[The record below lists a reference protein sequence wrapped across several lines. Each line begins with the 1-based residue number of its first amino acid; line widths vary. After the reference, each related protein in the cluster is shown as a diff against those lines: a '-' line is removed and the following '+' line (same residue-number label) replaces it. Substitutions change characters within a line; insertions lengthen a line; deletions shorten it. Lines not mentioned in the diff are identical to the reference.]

1 MANKKITS
9 LKRTIKKYLLELLN
23 EKKVGGRCTVKYS
36 DGTKDVGVWS
46 IGDDGQY
53 YCSTGGE
60 SLIHY
65 PDGTGKTI
73 VNPSIDPKVYKL
85 KSANTMRERDELPTD
100 TDGCQCCRDKVVATG
115 SFGGCCR
122 WCKGGKVAAPTMD
135 MSEKRKMAN
144 SEKGKMANSQIATK
158 SCPCC
163 KTGYESCC
171 QDCFHDGLL
180 PESTMLNEGPY
191 CNPDGADPSTVPGC
205 QKHGVGC
212 LGDGF
217 FGTMSYNSGS
227 DSFECGMVTPGGTG
241 GGPLSGDDLVVK
253 TKGGNKNPFYKPKSS
268 IDQMMREAAK
278 DIVREGT
285 IRKWCWRPRTGIS
298 NKCCERFKNSS
309 SNLGG
314 CMSYAAC
321 HKESDCGGVNKGHT
335 PTHTDLKKN

>member
-9 LKRTIKKYLLELLN
+9 LKRTIKKYLSELILKESKEEQCN
-23 EKKVGGRCTVKYS
+23 IPCYNADGEFGGMTGDKHSCPPCPPFGDYGFT
-36 DGTKDVGVWS
+36 DGTADTN
-46 IGDDGQY
+46 DG
-53 YCSTGGE
+53 
-60 SLIHY
+60 
-65 PDGTGKTI
+65 
-73 VNPSIDPKVYKL
+73 VYKL
-85 KSANTMRERDELPTD
+85 KSANMMRERDELPTD
-100 TDGCQCCRDKVVATG
+100 TDGCTCCREKVAATG
-115 SFGGCCR
+115 NFGGCCR
-122 WCKGGKVAAPTMD
+122 WCKGGKATAPTMD
-135 MSEKRKMAN
+135 MSEKRKMTKN
-144 SEKGKMANSQIATK
+144 ATK

-171 QDCFHDGLL
+171 LDCFHGGLL

-285 IRKWCWRPRTGIS
+285 IRKWCWSPNTGGGQGGV
-298 NKCCERFKNSS
+298 KCCTRSANYT
-309 SNLGG
+309 GRPG
-314 CMSYAAC
+314 MCMGYFAC
-321 HKESDCGGVNKGHT
+321 HKESDCGAVDNIS
-335 PTHTDLKKN
+335 THTDLKKN

>member
-9 LKRTIKKYLLELLN
+9 LKRTIKKHLLELILT
-23 EKKVGGRCTVKYS
+23 EKKLGGKCKKKFKIGPPMY
-36 DGTKDVGVWS
+36 GVWS
-46 IGDDGQY
+46 IGNNGKY
-53 YCSTGGE
+53 YCALGGYSSYKE
-60 SLIHY
+60 SKEIQH
-65 PDGTGKTI
+65 
-73 VNPSIDPKVYKL
+73 IDPNDKVYKL
-85 KSANTMRERDELPTD
+85 KSANMMRERDELPTD
-100 TDGCQCCRDKVVATG
+100 TDGCTCCREKVAATG
-115 SFGGCCR
+115 NFGGCCR
-122 WCKGGKVAAPTMD
+122 WCGGGKATAPTMD
-135 MSEKRKMAN
+135 MSEKRKM
-144 SEKGKMANSQIATK
+144 TK
-158 SCPCC
+158 NGPPSCPCC

-253 TKGGNKNPFYKPKSS
+253 TKGSNTNQSYNPKPS
-268 IDQMMREAAK
+268 IDKMMRIAAK

-335 PTHTDLKKN
+335 PTHTDLNKK